1 MTSISDNAKAIRTS
15 LPPAVRLVAVGKGHS
30 LGEIEQ
36 AIAAGISEIG
46 ESKVAEAADKGVA
59 KLKAAHPNL
68 VLHMVGRLQ
77 RNKVKEAVALFDVI
91 QSVDSVALA
100 QKIAGEA
107 SEQKKKI
114 SIFIQF
120 RISGKETQSG
130 YTSET
135 ELAQAV
141 GEIRKLEAIYPSYFK
156 LEGLMG
162 IASRE
167 RPREDFS
174 RLRSLAKSFS
184 LPLLSMGMSE
194 DFQIAVEEGSN
205 MVRIGRA
212 IFEGK

>member
-1 MTSISDNAKAIRTS
+1 MSSVKDNVQRIRSS
-15 LPPAVRLVAVGKGHS
+15 LPAPVRLVAVSKGR
-30 LGEIEQ
+30 GAEDIES
-36 AIAAGISEIG
+36 AIACGISEFG
-46 ESKVAEAADKGVA
+46 ESKLQEAQKKGWTEI
-59 KLKAAHPNL
+59 KAAHPNII
-68 VLHMVGRLQ
+68 LHFIGHLQ
-77 RNKVKEAVALFDVI
+77 RNKAKEAVSLFDVI

-100 QKIAGEA
+100 QKLAAEA

-120 RISGKETQSG
+120 RISGKESQSG

-141 GEIRKLEAIYPSYFK
+141 GEIRKLETIYSPYFK

-167 RPREDFS
+167 QPRGDFA
-174 RLRSLAKSFS
+174 RLRVLAKSFS
-184 LPLLSMGMSE
+184 LPLLSMGMSGDYE
-194 DFQIAVEEGSN
+194 IAVEEGSG

-212 IFEGK
+212 IFED

>member
-1 MTSISDNAKAIRTS
+1 MSSVKDNVQRIRSS
-15 LPPAVRLVAVGKGHS
+15 LPASVRLVAVSKGR
-30 LGEIEQ
+30 GVDDIKQ
-36 AIAAGISEIG
+36 AISAGCAEFG
-46 ESKVAEAADKGVA
+46 ESRLQEAQKKGW
-59 KLKAAHPNL
+59 KEMKAANPNL
-68 VLHMVGRLQ
+68 ILHFVGHLQ
-77 RNKVKEAVALFDVI
+77 RNKAKEVMSLFDVI

-100 QKIAGEA
+100 QKLAAEA

-120 RISGKETQSG
+120 RISGKESQSG

-141 GEIRKLEAIYPSYFK
+141 GEIRKLETIYSPYFR

-167 RPREDFS
+167 QPRGDFA
-174 RLRSLAKSFS
+174 RLRALAKSFS

-194 DFQIAVEEGSN
+194 DYKIAVEEGST

-212 IFEGK
+212 IFEG

>member
-1 MTSISDNAKAIRTS
+1 MRAS
-15 LPPAVRLVAVGKGHS
+15 LPPNVRLVVVSKGRTAA
-30 LGEIEQ
+30 EIEQ
-36 AIAAGISEIG
+36 ALASGCLEFG
-46 ESKVAEAADKGVA
+46 ESKMQEAADKGWA
-59 KLKAAHPNL
+59 KLKAGNPRL
-68 VLHMVGRLQ
+68 VLHIVGRLQ

-100 QKIAGEA
+100 QKISREA
-107 SEQKKKI
+107 SEQKRKI

-130 YTSET
+130 YTSEV
-135 ELAQAV
+135 ELAQSIS
-141 GEIRKLEAIYPSYFK
+141 EIRKLETIYAPYFK
-156 LEGLMG
+156 LDGLMG

-174 RLRSLAKSFS
+174 RLRALAKSFS

-194 DFQIAVEEGSN
+194 DYEIAVEEGSN

-212 IFEGK
+212 IFEG